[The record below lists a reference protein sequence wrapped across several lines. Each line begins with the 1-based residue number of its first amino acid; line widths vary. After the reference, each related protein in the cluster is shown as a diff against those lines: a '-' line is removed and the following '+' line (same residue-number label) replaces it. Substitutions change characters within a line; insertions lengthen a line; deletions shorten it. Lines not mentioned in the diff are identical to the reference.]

1 MEINNKLVSAVASF
15 EKDMVRS
22 LADMVRIPAISPESG
37 GEGEYDRGEFLVSLL
52 KENGLTDINRFDA
65 PDRKAKRGLRPNI
78 VATLGK
84 GKKSLWVISH
94 MDTVPVGDRKL
105 WNHDPFDP
113 LVRNGKLYGRGAED
127 NGQSLIAS
135 LYAARAVLEAN
146 LAPAV
151 KIAFVSDEELGSAKG
166 IGYMAAQHAFS
177 QGDEFLV
184 PDSGNEKGD
193 EIEIAEKSS
202 LWARVRTT
210 GRQTHAS
217 RPDSGINAGLA
228 ASRYMAF
235 ATDYLY
241 AKYDARDPLF
251 DPVQHSTFEPTKRLS
266 NVENVNTIPG
276 TDEFYFD
283 CRILPSY
290 SIAKVLSDMR
300 NLAHI
305 FGEQTGAKIAVDV
318 FKKSTAAEPTS
329 RKSGIAMRTF
339 EAVSELRGIEPRFVG
354 IGGGTCANIVRM
366 RGFQAAV
373 WSTECGMAHQPNE
386 FSLVSNLAADAKVMA
401 AIFSSMTAA

>member
-1 MEINNKLVSAVASF
+1 MEIDAKLISSVDSF
-15 EKDMVRS
+15 EKDMIRS
-22 LADMVRIPAISPESG
+22 LGDMVRIPSISPESG

-52 KENGLTDINRFDA
+52 KENGLTGINRFDA
-65 PDRKAKRGLRPNI
+65 PDRKAKHGIRPNI
-78 VATLGK
+78 VASIGK

-105 WNHDPFDP
+105 WNHDPFEP
-113 LVRNGKLYGRGAED
+113 VVRNGKLYGRGSED

-135 LYAARAVLEAN
+135 LYAARAVVDCG

-166 IGYMAAQHAFS
+166 ITYMSDRSAFS
-177 QGDEFLV
+177 KGDEFLV

-217 RPDSGINAGLA
+217 RPSSGINAGLA
-228 ASRYMAF
+228 ASRYMTF
-235 ATDYLY
+235 TTDYLY
-241 AKYDARDPLF
+241 SKYGATDALF
-251 DPVQHSTFEPTKRLS
+251 DPVPHSTFEPTKRLS

-283 CRILPSY
+283 CRILPTFRISD
-290 SIAKVLSDMR
+290 VLSDMKR
-300 NLAHI
+300 LAGI
-305 FGEQTGAKIAVDV
+305 FGEKTGAEIKVDV
-318 FKKSTAAEPTS
+318 FKKSIAAEPTP
-329 RKSGIAMRTF
+329 RDAGIALKTHD
-339 EAVSELRGIEPRFVG
+339 AVRRLRGVVPHFVG

-366 RGFQAAV
+366 RGFPAAV

-386 FSLVSNLAADAKVMA
+386 FSLIGNLIADARVMA
-401 AIFSSMTAA
+401 SIFSST